1 MMAILALQNPDDSS
15 NRESQVKAVFLYN
28 FTQFVVW
35 PESSFPSS
43 VSPFVIGILGKD
55 AIGKYLNETIK
66 NETVNGHPIELRYY
80 TALTPEVS
88 QCHMLFVDKTFNEKA
103 KAIEA
108 TNGKAILTVSD
119 DKDFMKLSG
128 MFRFFLE
135 NGKIRFEVNPDVSGQ
150 SGLQISSKLLR
161 LAKIYDRKG

>member
-1 MMAILALQNPDDSS
+1 MMALLGMQNPDGSS
-15 NRESQVKAVFLYN
+15 TRESQVKAVFLYN

-35 PESSFPSS
+35 PENSFSGTE
-43 VSPFVIGILGKD
+43 SPFVIGILGKD
-55 AIGKYLNETIK
+55 AMGKYLDETIN
-66 NETVNGHPIELRYY
+66 NETVNGHPIEVRYF
-80 TALTPEVS
+80 AEITPEVS
-88 QCHMLFVDKTFNEKA
+88 QCHLLFVDKTFDEKA

-119 DKDFMKLSG
+119 DKNFMKLSG

-135 NGKIRFEVNPDVSGQ
+135 NGKVRFEVNQNLSAR

-161 LAKIYDRKG
+161 LARIYEKE